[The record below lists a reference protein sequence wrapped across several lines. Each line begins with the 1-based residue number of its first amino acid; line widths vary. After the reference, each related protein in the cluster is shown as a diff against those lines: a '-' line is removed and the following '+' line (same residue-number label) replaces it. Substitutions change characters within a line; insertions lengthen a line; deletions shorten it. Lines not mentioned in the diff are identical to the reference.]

1 MSGTSGASNSLGY
14 FMPGVR
20 IETPTVSVVIP
31 TYNRKD
37 VVIRAVQSALNQSVP
52 PLEVIIV
59 DDGSSDGIS
68 GETLLALGPR
78 IRLITHPTN
87 RGGAAARNTGI
98 DAARGSW
105 IAFLDSDDVWV
116 PHKLERQFA
125 ELGKQVTR
133 IDVFACANVL
143 KCMDNEQ
150 CEPYNALPPSKR
162 HLSEYFLVDN
172 CTLQTSSLVVPA
184 TLARQVRF
192 DERLKLH
199 QDWDFVLRL
208 VATGAKMSYLH
219 ECLVLYD
226 ARNDPLRVSSKGNIE
241 LTLLWFQ
248 LVGPL
253 ITKRATKTARHKFV
267 VQHGWVAWN
276 YGDTDTWR
284 GDVLEALR
292 LRPFAL
298 SSWRLLIFGLL
309 KSPSIS
315 NSIRNSHM

>member
-1 MSGTSGASNSLGY
+1 
-14 FMPGVR
+14 MPQIK
-20 IETPTVSVVIP
+20 IETPQVSVVIP

-37 VVIRAVQSALNQSVP
+37 VVIRAAQSALNQSVP

-68 GETLLALGPR
+68 GETLLALDPR

-116 PHKLERQFA
+116 PHKLERQVA
-125 ELGKQVTR
+125 ELGKQVAR

-150 CEPYNALPPSKR
+150 YEPYNTLAPNKR
-162 HLSEYFLVDN
+162 HLSEYFLIDN
-172 CTLQTSSLVVPA
+172 CTLQTSSLMVPA

-226 ARNDPLRVSSKGNIE
+226 ARNDPLRVSSKRNVE
-241 LTLLWFQ
+241 LTLLWFR

-253 ITKRATKTARHKFV
+253 ITKRVRHKFV

-276 YGDTDTWR
+276 HGNTETWR
-284 GDVLEALR
+284 SDVREALR

-298 SSWRLLIFGLL
+298 SSWRLLIFGVL

-315 NSIRNSHM
+315 DDMRNSHM